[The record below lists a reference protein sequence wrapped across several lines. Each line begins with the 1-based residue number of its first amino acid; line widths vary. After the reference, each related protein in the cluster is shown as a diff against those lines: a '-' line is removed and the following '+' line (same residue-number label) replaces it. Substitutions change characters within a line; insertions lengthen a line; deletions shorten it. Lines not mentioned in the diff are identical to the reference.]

1 MFLAGLF
8 LDDSVPAGTAPARLD
23 FSSTALGTNFSSL
36 SPLLNQTFFIGDG
49 LTATGSGLQQ
59 QFSVPDTATRLFL
72 GFIDGADFQGDPTFY
87 SNNDG
92 SFVAT
97 FSAVPEPTTLA
108 LGIASLP
115 LTLLA
120 VRQLRRPRNA

>member
-1 MFLAGLF
+1 VF
-8 LDDSVPAGTAPARLD
+8 LDDSVPAGAAPARLD
-23 FSSTALGTNFSSL
+23 FSSTALGTGFSSL

-59 QFSVPDTATRLFL
+59 EFYVPDTATRLFL

-92 SFVAT
+92 SLVAT
-97 FSAVPEPTTLA
+97 FSAVPEPATLA
-108 LGIASLP
+108 LGIAGLP
-115 LTLLA
+115 LALLA
-120 VRQLRRPRNA
+120 GRQVRRPRRALPPRI